1 MWFVKA
7 WLSTC
12 VYACEYLHA
21 LSGRCYINSCD
32 FFLKSINLRVKS
44 KQTLEEALDGGEQAV
59 TAGEASK

>member
-1 MWFVKA
+1 M
-7 WLSTC
+7 
-12 VYACEYLHA
+12 YACEYLHA
-21 LSGRCYINSCD
+21 LSGRCYLNSCD